1 MNNHD
6 APPLST
12 DEPAAHELPA
22 IEFESPGRFAIH
34 NPVQL
39 MLIKKHTIYFSSF
52 RIAKMVKKTTYKMW
66 FVFSITLLD

>member
-34 NPVQL
+34 NPAPQN
-39 MLIKKHTIYFSSF
+39 
-52 RIAKMVKKTTYKMW
+52 TTN
-66 FVFSITLLD
+66 